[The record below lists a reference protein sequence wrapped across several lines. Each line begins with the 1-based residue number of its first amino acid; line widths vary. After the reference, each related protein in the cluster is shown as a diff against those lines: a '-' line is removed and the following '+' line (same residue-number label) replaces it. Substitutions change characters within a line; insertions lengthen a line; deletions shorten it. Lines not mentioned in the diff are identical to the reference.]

1 MAAPR
6 TPDRALAVWTA
17 VERWAERA
25 PHAAA
30 IQHGDRLVT
39 YRDLVRGVRD
49 AVARLAAVSGP
60 VVAVEGPPSADLVVL
75 ALGLLAAG
83 RAVVL
88 VHADLPA
95 APRDRLL
102 AATGAVTVDDR
113 DGDDAPAVAPI
124 DERKRSAGGGDPDGS
139 AGGAGGSAPR
149 GIHGG
154 TPVAPDAGAIAA
166 VWSDGDARVE
176 VRHED
181 LARAIGWIAAT
192 FGTGPGDRVP
202 LIVPL
207 AHPLAVLDLLAPLVL
222 GATLVLPPP
231 RLPARDGVAWLAR
244 ARITGL
250 HLLPSWAHVWAERA
264 RDQRLPAV
272 RYLWFTSEPLADGV
286 VQRWRKLVPASARL
300 WNVYAPARAPLVVTA
315 RALDCPARSGMHPIA
330 GAGLACAAPA
340 GGVGDVVAIHPRLGG
355 VATGDRARV
364 LGAAGGDLELVG
376 AGTAGDGR
384 PELAELEAS
393 LAEVVGLDG
402 AVVVPG
408 QGRLG
413 ADGVVA
419 YVAGRSRGGDW
430 RDRIRRMAA
439 DTGLAI
445 GFQYLERMPRLASGV
460 VDRGALAAR
469 AADPATALDATSAT
483 ETAVAAAWLE
493 ILGAQAGPDDDFFL
507 SGGQSLLAAQLAA
520 RLSVL
525 FGVEVPLAMVFEATT
540 IAGQAAWIDDLRAT
554 PAPRVARA
562 SRRHGLAL
570 SHAQE
575 RLWFFEELSPGTT
588 VNHLQRTFQLA
599 GEIRRD
605 ALLAAIDAV
614 AARHESLR
622 TVFRRD
628 GQLPVQNVLPALPR
642 EHEDYDVSHLA
653 GGARAAAR
661 QRIGA
666 AFRLPFDLADGPLW
680 RTLLIR
686 TGPTS
691 HLLSVTMHHIISD
704 AWSLNVWLRE
714 VAEHYRALAGDR
726 APVLPALPVQPAD
739 LAEAK
744 RQAIASGKLDPDRD
758 HWRRML
764 AGIPPGVDLPTDRP
778 RPTRPSY
785 RGVFAPMVVGRAV
798 VDELREVGRRR
809 GATLFMCL
817 AAALD
822 VVLARL
828 SRQTDLV
835 VGTPTAG
842 RELAATRDLIGLFLN
857 NVAIRADLSGD
868 PTLGAV
874 IERVRDVTRS
884 ALAHATVPYERVLA
898 DLAIPRE
905 PGRHPVFDVMINVV
919 PVAAPLALADLDV
932 APLVTRNDAA
942 PIDLMV
948 TFAEQADG
956 SLTGNVRGSA
966 DLFDEATAARI
977 ASRLETVIEA
987 LAKDPERALS
997 QVPLVGPDERATLL
1011 VEWNRT
1017 EAPVPDG
1024 GVHAVIAAAIAAAPD
1039 AIAVIDGAG
1048 RHAMRDV
1055 GALAG
1060 QVAGALAARG
1070 VTTGAPVAV
1079 LVRRGMALPAAVLGV
1094 LQAGAAFV
1102 LVDPRLPA
1110 SRRAAVIGAADARAV
1125 VTERALAGDVPA
1137 GLAAI
1142 VVDEPLP
1149 DPPVVRGAAVGGDDL
1164 AYLMFTSGSTGAP
1177 RGVEVPHRG
1186 LANRLEWVR
1195 ALFPW
1200 APGEVACQKTALGFI
1215 DAIWE
1220 VLGPL
1225 RDAVPCAY
1233 PADAAL
1239 DDPVLLARAMADAGV
1254 TRLMLVPSHL
1264 RALLAVHRGRTG
1276 WLQNLGLWMVGG
1288 EDLRPDLARAFLDAR
1303 PDARLVN
1310 LFGCSEVSGESTW
1323 HELTAV
1329 SGARVP
1335 IGVSGP
1341 NARAYVVEPSGEP
1354 APIGTW
1360 GELWLGGAGVARGYL
1375 GEPAVTAEKFIDDPF
1390 TPGGRVFRTGDR
1402 ARRRGDG
1409 VLEYGGRLDEQIKV
1423 RGVRVEP
1430 AEIEVA
1436 LRTSPAV
1443 RDAIVLGRPGPDG
1456 ETRLCAWYVP
1466 ADPAAPP
1473 RPAELRS
1480 HLRLTLPDV
1489 MIPTAFVAL
1498 PALPLGSAGKVDRA
1512 ALPEPGGPTAD
1523 DGRLETATETML
1535 AEIWRGLLGGGPY
1548 GREDDFFAA
1557 GGYSLLIAQLATHIR
1572 TAFFVDVPLAVL
1584 FENLTI
1590 ADQARRID
1598 EAAATGGDDLRIEPA
1613 PRTSRMPLSFA
1624 QERIWLAEVMKAGAR
1639 PHVISMGLRLRGAL
1653 DPDRLE
1659 AAMDAVAARHESL
1672 RTTFSA
1678 ELGVPFQT
1686 VHAALPRVHSRVDLG
1701 GLDDAVR
1708 ADELRRYQDAE
1719 YLEHFD
1725 LERGPPWRTKL
1736 VALGP
1741 DEHALICTM
1750 SHLVSDGWA
1759 MRRWIDDVD
1768 AFYRGTP
1775 LAPLAVHVAD
1785 VAVWQ
1790 RRATG
1795 FGWFDDH
1802 RRYWRELLGD
1812 AAPPVQ
1818 LPADGPR
1825 RSEAAW
1831 LAARIPPALAARLRK
1846 LARRESTTM
1855 FVVLLAAID
1864 RLIAEETRE
1873 PMVTI
1878 GALVAGRDRAEVR
1891 PLVGLFLD
1899 TVPIR
1904 VETGGVA
1911 GFSDLVGRVR
1921 DAARGA
1927 LAHGAIPF
1935 ERIVADVAPA
1945 REPGRNPIF
1954 DVAINYLPPAEEW
1967 KLGDLRVHNLEPP
1980 RTLPAPFDLMWRLI
1994 ERAGGVQVR
2003 LEYRAGRFAPERVER
2018 WLARFLAILEGAR

>member
-6 TPDRALAVWTA
+6 TPDRALDVWTA
-17 VERWAERA
+17 VGRWAERA

-39 YRDLVRGVRD
+39 YRDLVRGVRE
-49 AVARLAAVSGP
+49 AVAPAGTGP
-60 VVAVEGPPSADLVVL
+60 IAIEGPPSADMVVR
-75 ALGLLAAG
+75 ALGVLAAG

-102 AATGAVTVDDR
+102 AATGAVVLEDD
-113 DGDDAPAVAPI
+113 
-124 DERKRSAGGGDPDGS
+124 E
-139 AGGAGGSAPR
+139 GAGAAASPAA
-149 GIHGG
+149 
-154 TPVAPDAGAIAA
+154 TPAAPDAGVVAA
-166 VWSDGDARVE
+166 VWSDGETTTD
-176 VRHED
+176 VRHDD
-181 LARAIGWIAAT
+181 LARGVGWIAAT

-202 LIVPL
+202 LIIPL
-207 AHPLAVLDLLAPLVL
+207 AHPLALLELAAPLVL

-244 ARITGL
+244 ERVTGL

-272 RYLWFTSEPLADGV
+272 RYLWFSSEPLADGV
-286 VQRWRKLVPASARL
+286 VRRWRKLVPASARL
-300 WNVYAPARAPLVVTA
+300 WNVYAPARAPLIATA
-315 RALDCPARSGMHPIA
+315 RAIDRPGRSGMHPIA
-330 GAGLACAAPA
+330 GADLRCAAVA
-340 GGVGDVVAIHPRLGG
+340 GKVGDVVAIHPRLGE

-364 LGAAGGDLELVG
+364 LDGTGADLELVG
-376 AGTAGDGR
+376 AGAPAEVR

-393 LAEVVGLDG
+393 LAEVHGLDG
-402 AVVVPG
+402 GVVVPG
-408 QGRLG
+408 RDRLG
-413 ADGVVA
+413 TEGLVA
-419 YVAGRSRGGDW
+419 YVAGRARGGDW

-445 GFQYLERMPRLASGV
+445 GFVYLERMPRLATGI
-460 VDRGALAAR
+460 VDRAALAAR
-469 AADPATALDATSAT
+469 AADPAAAPESTSAT

-493 ILGAQAGPDDDFFL
+493 ILGAQVGADDDFFL

-540 IAGQAAWIDDLRAT
+540 IAGQAAWIDEIRAT

-562 SRRHGLAL
+562 NRRHGLAL

-599 GEIRRD
+599 GDIQRD

-628 GQLPVQNVLPALPR
+628 GQLPVQNVLPAVPR

-653 GGARAAAR
+653 GSARAAAR
-661 QRIGA
+661 RRIGA

-714 VAEHYRALAGDR
+714 VAEHYRAIAGGR
-726 APVLPALPVQPAD
+726 APVLAALPVQPAD
-739 LAEAK
+739 LAEAQ
-744 RQAIASGKLDPDRD
+744 RQAIANGKLDADRD
-758 HWRRML
+758 HWRRTL

-785 RGVFAPMVVGRAV
+785 RGVFVPMAIPRAV
-798 VDELREVGRRR
+798 VEALREVGRRR

-817 AAALD
+817 TAALD

-828 SRQTDLV
+828 SGQTDLV

-842 RELAATRDLIGLFLN
+842 REAPATRDLIGLFLN
-857 NVAIRADLSGD
+857 NVAIRVDLSGD
-868 PTLGAV
+868 PTLGAA
-874 IERVRDVTRS
+874 IDRVRDATRS

-905 PGRHPVFDVMINVV
+905 PGRHPVFDVMINLV
-919 PVAAPLALADLDV
+919 PAPAPLALPGLDV
-932 APLVTRNDAA
+932 APLVARNDAA
-942 PIDLMV
+942 PLDLMV
-948 TFAEQADG
+948 TFREQGDG
-956 SLTGNVRGSA
+956 SLTGNVRVSA
-966 DLFDEATAARI
+966 DLYDEATAVRL

-987 LAKDPERALS
+987 LARDAEQTLS
-997 QVPLVGPDERATLL
+997 RVPLVGADERATLL
-1011 VEWNRT
+1011 VEWNKT
-1017 EAPVPDG
+1017 EAPVPAG
-1024 GVHAVIAAAIAAAPD
+1024 GVHATIEAAIAAAPE
-1039 AIAVIDGAG
+1039 AIAAIDGAG
-1048 RHAMRDV
+1048 RHTMRDV
-1055 GALAG
+1055 GALAARI
-1060 QVAGALAARG
+1060 AGALAARG
-1070 VTTGAPVAV
+1070 LGAGAPVAV
-1079 LVRRGMALPAAVLGV
+1079 LVRRGVALPAAVLGV

-1110 SRRAAVIGAADARAV
+1110 PRRAALLAAADARAV
-1125 VTERALAGDVPA
+1125 ITQRDLAGDVPA
-1137 GLAAI
+1137 GLPAI
-1142 VVDEPLP
+1142 VVDEPLA
-1149 DPPVVRGAAVGGDDL
+1149 DPPIARGAAVGDDDL
-1164 AYLMFTSGSTGAP
+1164 AYIMFTSGSTGAP
-1177 RGVEVPHRG
+1177 RGIEVPHRG

-1225 RDAVPCAY
+1225 RDAVPCLL
-1233 PADAAL
+1233 PPDAAL
-1239 DDPVLLARAMADAGV
+1239 DDPVLLARAMEDAGV

-1276 WLQNLGLWMVGG
+1276 WLPKLSLWMVGG

-1323 HELTAV
+1323 HEVTA
-1329 SGARVP
+1329 SGGARVP
-1335 IGVSGP
+1335 IGASGP
-1341 NARAYVVEPSGEP
+1341 NARAYVVEPSGEL

-1375 GEPAVTAEKFIDDPF
+1375 GEPQLTAEKLTADPF
-1390 TPGGRVFRTGDR
+1390 VPGARVFRTGDR
-1402 ARRRGDG
+1402 ARRRADG

-1443 RDAIVLGRPGPDG
+1443 KDAIVLGRPGPDG
-1456 ETRLCAWYVP
+1456 ETRLCAWFVP
-1466 ADPAAPP
+1466 ADAAAPP
-1473 RPAELRS
+1473 RPAELRA
-1480 HLRLTLPDV
+1480 HLRLALPDV
-1489 MIPTAFVAL
+1489 MIPSAFVAL
-1498 PALPLGSAGKVDRA
+1498 PALPLGTAGKVDRA
-1512 ALPEPGGPTAD
+1512 ALPEAGGPAAD

-1598 EAAATGGDDLRIEPA
+1598 EAAAAGGDDLRIDPA

-1653 DPDRLE
+1653 DPDKLE
-1659 AAMDAVAARHESL
+1659 AAMDAVAARHEAL

-1686 VHAALPRVHSRVDLG
+1686 VHPALPRAHTRADLG
-1701 GLDDAVR
+1701 GLDDAAR
-1708 ADELRRYQDAE
+1708 AEELRRYQDAE

-1768 AFYRGTP
+1768 AHYSGTP

-1795 FGWFDDH
+1795 FGRFDDH

-1812 AAPPVQ
+1812 AAPPAE

-1825 RSEAAW
+1825 RAEAAW

-1846 LARRESTTM
+1846 LARRESTTL
-1855 FVVLLAAID
+1855 FVVLLAAVD
-1864 RLIAEETRE
+1864 QLVAEATRD
-1873 PMVTI
+1873 PIVTV

-1904 VETGGVA
+1904 VETA
-1911 GFSDLVGRVR
+1911 EARGFADLVGRVR

-1927 LAHGAIPF
+1927 FAHGAIPF

-1945 REPGRNPIF
+1945 RQPGRNPIF
-1954 DVAINYLPPAEEW
+1954 DVAINYLPPAAEW

-2018 WLARFLAILEGAR
+2018 WLARFLAILEAAS